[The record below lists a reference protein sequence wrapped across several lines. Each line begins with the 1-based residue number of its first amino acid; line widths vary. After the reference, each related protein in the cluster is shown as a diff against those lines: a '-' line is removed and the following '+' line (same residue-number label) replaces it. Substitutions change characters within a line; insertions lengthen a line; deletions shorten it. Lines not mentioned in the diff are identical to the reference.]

1 MTINISGQVPGE
13 SVNAMCGLDEE
24 WQKDRTP
31 EPVYAVVKIERSG
44 FKHDDSKQERK
55 PIMKL
60 SHIEIGDQ
68 AELKA
73 LAEKL
78 YTERTGENALDLPEV
93 DD

>member
-13 SVNAMCGLDEE
+13 SVNAMYELDEE

-55 PIMKL
+55 PVMKL

-68 AELKA
+68 EALKQT
-73 LAEKL
+73 LADL
-78 YTERTGENALDLPEV
+78 YVARTGENALDLPEV
-93 DD
+93 DE